1 MSGIH
6 KLGRRRR
13 STRHNDL
20 SLGLRPENGS
30 SENGPRSK
38 PNSDVSLALVNNVIF
53 NVYFDFFSELDRY
66 RTCNMCR
73 RFGLVWFELLT
84 IKKYLFIDIDL
95 NFLHIISGLLLM
107 LLLLVLVLLLLHRGC
122 IVYIA
127 LEQ

>member
-1 MSGIH
+1 MLIFTLTEKNHRFLTIVLMLEVLVGSLVMSGIH

-53 NVYFDFFSELDRY
+53 NVYFDFFLRI
-66 RTCNMCR
+66 
-73 RFGLVWFELLT
+73 G
-84 IKKYLFIDIDL
+84 
-95 NFLHIISGLLLM
+95 
-107 LLLLVLVLLLLHRGC
+107 
-122 IVYIA
+122 
-127 LEQ
+127 